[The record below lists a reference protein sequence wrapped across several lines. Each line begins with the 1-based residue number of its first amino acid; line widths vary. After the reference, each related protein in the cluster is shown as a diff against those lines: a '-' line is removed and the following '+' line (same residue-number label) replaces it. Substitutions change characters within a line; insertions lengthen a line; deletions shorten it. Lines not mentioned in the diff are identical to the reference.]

1 MQAAVDTDTRR
12 HLDAVEQDLAREFS
26 SLSPDTV
33 HHEVEKISGQL
44 LSSASF
50 PDFVPLLTRRY
61 ARDELDRKAREL
73 GAGAQEALVTTP

>member
-1 MQAAVDTDTRR
+1 MQARVDSDTRR

-61 ARDELDRKAREL
+61 ARDELDRKAREF
-73 GAGAQEALVTTP
+73 GARAEALVTTP